1 MTQKPFVE
9 LVEVTKNYP
18 GVVAMDAVSIQFFPG
33 EVHAVIGENGAG
45 KSTMMNVLAG
55 EIQPNGGRL
64 RLDDVDKTF
73 PTPLASQAAGI
84 RVVYQELSLC
94 WNLSVG
100 ENVILPELAGRKA
113 LSPLASLR
121 EGRAAVPVLER
132 LGLGNLSPESPVE
145 KLSVA
150 QQQMVEIARAVNQ
163 NARMLVLDEPNSA
176 LSPDESEKLFE
187 VVRSLRAEGVSVV
200 YVSHHLEEVLALAD
214 QISVMRDGKLVSS
227 FKNTPDVTTD
237 TLVAHMVGRDVSA
250 SDQYSTREGV
260 NVRTG
265 PAVLELHNLN
275 VQNVFE
281 NVTFDVSAGEILG
294 VSGLPDSGK
303 DLLADA
309 IFGIVSRSGEVQMKG
324 IRIAPNRPRHAIA
337 SGMAYIP
344 ADRRG
349 AGALL
354 SMSVAENTVASAL
367 GKFLRR
373 GFLNGGSVRKTTEEY
388 IAKFD
393 TKVSALGQAI
403 ATLSGGNQQK
413 IILSRGLV
421 TAPDLLILHEPTRGI
436 DVGAKAEIYDILKD
450 LASDGMAILMISS
463 ELPEIV
469 LHTSRVLV
477 MADGLVTGQLSGAE
491 ITEENI
497 MALATRSRHHAA

>member
-1 MTQKPFVE
+1 MCWQC
-9 LVEVTKNYP
+9 
-18 GVVAMDAVSIQFFPG
+18 
-33 EVHAVIGENGAG
+33 
-45 KSTMMNVLAG
+45 

-132 LGLGNLSPESPVE
+132 LGLGNLSPETPVE

-260 NVRTG
+260 HVRTG
-265 PAVLELHNLN
+265 SAVSELHNLN
-275 VQNVFE
+275 VQNVSE
-281 NVTFDVSAGEILG
+281 NVTFDVSAGDILG
-294 VSGLPDSGK
+294 VRACRTAAKTCWQMPS
-303 DLLADA
+303 LA
-309 IFGIVSRSGEVQMKG
+309 S
-324 IRIAPNRPRHAIA
+324 
-337 SGMAYIP
+337 
-344 ADRRG
+344 
-349 AGALL
+349 
-354 SMSVAENTVASAL
+354 SVAHDT
-367 GKFLRR
+367 LR
-373 GFLNGGSVRKTTEEY
+373 
-388 IAKFD
+388 
-393 TKVSALGQAI
+393 
-403 ATLSGGNQQK
+403 
-413 IILSRGLV
+413 
-421 TAPDLLILHEPTRGI
+421 
-436 DVGAKAEIYDILKD
+436 
-450 LASDGMAILMISS
+450 
-463 ELPEIV
+463 
-469 LHTSRVLV
+469 
-477 MADGLVTGQLSGAE
+477 
-491 ITEENI
+491 
-497 MALATRSRHHAA
+497 